1 MQSRGVP
8 TTLTDRLLRLIH
20 PEVHSGIYYV
30 GQEELAVSVSVV
42 LGCQWG
48 DEGKG
53 KLVDWLADRVDVVAR
68 YQGGPNAGHTVKIDG
83 QQIIFHLIPSGILRP
98 QTVCLIGN
106 GVVVSAEAF
115 KGELE
120 ALAKL
125 GIKVKGRLFISEN
138 AHTIL
143 PFHRQLDVF
152 QEKARGKG
160 AIGTTGRGIGN
171 AYADKIARYGIR
183 MLDLLR
189 RDRWAALSDR
199 NLSHYNGLLAMY
211 DQDAVMT
218 RDQFFAMLE
227 ESAAIVSPF
236 VTDGVTL
243 INELAAKGKKILCEG
258 AQGVMLD
265 VDFGTYPYVT
275 SSSSSTGGVS
285 TGLGIPPTLINH
297 VYGVTKAYTTRVG
310 SGPFPTEFDE
320 VFGARVRDL
329 GNEFGAT
336 TGRPRRCGWFDA
348 VVVRRAVQIAG
359 VKQLFITKIDVL
371 DTLDELK
378 ICHSYKW
385 GGKKIGL
392 FPFGLTCEDKVE
404 PQYETVKGWKTS
416 LVGATTKRDLPA
428 AARHYLERLETL
440 VGVPIAA
447 VSVGPNRNQVIP
459 MRKFEL

>member
-1 MQSRGVP
+1 M
-8 TTLTDRLLRLIH
+8 
-20 PEVHSGIYYV
+20 
-30 GQEELAVSVSVV
+30 SVSVV

-68 YQGGPNAGHTVKIDG
+68 YQGGPNAGHTVKING
-83 QQIIFHLIPSGILRP
+83 QQVIFHLIPSGILRP

-106 GVVVSAEAF
+106 GVVVGAEAL

-120 ALAKL
+120 VLA
-125 GIKVKGRLFISEN
+125 GIGVSVAGRLFISEN
-138 AHTIL
+138 AHIIL
-143 PFHRQLDVF
+143 PFHRKLDVF

-183 MLDLLR
+183 MLDLVR
-189 RDRWAALSDR
+189 RERWAALADR
-199 NLSHYNGLLAMY
+199 NLEHYNGLLSIH
-211 DQDAVMT
+211 DKSAVMS
-218 RDQFFAMLE
+218 RDEFFAMLD
-227 ESAAIVSPF
+227 ESARVVEPF
-236 VTDGVTL
+236 VTDGVTM
-243 INELAAKGKKILCEG
+243 INDFARAGKRILCEG

-275 SSSSSTGGVS
+275 SSNPSPGGVS
-285 TGLGIPPTLINH
+285 TGLGLPPTMINH

-310 SGPFPTEFDE
+310 AGPFPTEFDE

-348 VVVRRAVQIAG
+348 VLVRRAVQIAG

-378 ICHSYKW
+378 ICHAYKC
-385 GGKKIGL
+385 GGKTVTL
-392 FPFGLTCEDKVE
+392 FPFGMTCEDKVE
-404 PQYETVKGWKTS
+404 PQYETVEGWKTS
-416 LVGATTKRDLPA
+416 LVNATTKADLPQ
-428 AARHYLERLETL
+428 AARHYLERLEAL

-459 MRKFEL
+459 MREFEL